1 MCKALRLPI
10 SGTMPILRRRILEFK
25 TASAVPAR
33 LPVPQEP
40 PEDLSPAP
48 PIIPAIPPRMS
59 PPSSS
64 DENSSDSDAD
74 GNAGLNKGPKTRK
87 TKGRKRKDEAYKK
100 IRELKR
106 LRQSI
111 TAMAKNSSPS
121 KLETV
126 GIGMA
131 ATICDSVFSHEAAA
145 TSRSPNQGIVDDKRT
160 LSDSK
165 DVVKG
170 ALKQISTSAD
180 DAKLKDAYDEYVS
193 LIGKGMQAVMN
204 PRDTDHLRWQYMATS
219 IREHKSDGRL
229 IYDEVR
235 LVFQD
240 EKLPCVYGKDT
251 TDSW

>member
-1 MCKALRLPI
+1 MNDPRVLYEISGARSTEAAQLALQRHDVPSVPSDEAVHAAKKETLKSMCKALGLRI

-64 DENSSDSDAD
+64 DENSSDSDTD

-100 IRELKR
+100 RRELKR

-111 TAMAKNSSPS
+111 T
-121 KLETV
+121 
-126 GIGMA
+126 
-131 ATICDSVFSHEAAA
+131 
-145 TSRSPNQGIVDDKRT
+145 
-160 LSDSK
+160 
-165 DVVKG
+165 
-170 ALKQISTSAD
+170 
-180 DAKLKDAYDEYVS
+180 VS
-193 LIGKGMQAVMN
+193 CCLFCY
-204 PRDTDHLRWQYMATS
+204 T
-219 IREHKSDGRL
+219 
-229 IYDEVR
+229 
-235 LVFQD
+235 
-240 EKLPCVYGKDT
+240 
-251 TDSW
+251 